1 MDKTKYKTAFKVVF
15 LIALLFSSPLLI
27 NAKQNSKQNKMKDI
41 PDFAYPKKVI
51 KDAEKSLSKSLTAKN
66 YPETLR
72 ALLNLVVA
80 DSRISHEN
88 TLGLLPRID
97 SIAGVIPAPYSS
109 LAYLIEAEIYSELYQ
124 SVSYKA
130 NNRIMSEESQELN
143 PQFWSGNMFASK
155 IRYLL
160 TKALDGK
167 NAAIATPLSDIRKI
181 ITDSPGID
189 SYTVYDFIVYK
200 SIELNE
206 TLPKDNSIIP
216 FYKASTESFPSAI
229 SLIEQLLTL
238 HSSPSPA
245 RNCAL
250 IAKAKKSKGEERKIL
265 WEEIEKQKES
275 EAVIPLFTYYFN
287 NYFKGMQEITPYS
300 AGTIPPETDKEKF
313 LSLLRVLRERFK
325 TGNEAKILDDI
336 YSNIINPKIY
346 INYPS
351 TVISGKD
358 FPVKLET
365 ENIGE
370 FYLLLVKGDEK
381 TEENVDCKTI
391 KNYPVISAKKIAID
405 REKPFEVTDTVFMSV
420 PAPGKYLIVASKTES
435 LKDLLVLPK
444 TNPRYSVFLA
454 SDIDVIAVGPTTT
467 NFPENR
473 GCFVVDAS
481 SGKPIENADVVL
493 SIHRGYREPEEFK
506 EYTTDKN
513 GYTDLASNGEIKAS
527 YEGSTMTTNVYQ
539 HERKLTSKLRLRL
552 FSSQAVY
559 RPGDKLEFFG
569 IVYEE
574 DINKGEIVK
583 NQEIALTFYNA
594 SQQEVAKTKVVSDNS
609 GRIYGSFD
617 IPEEGMLGTWRVM
630 AKIGTDQHNDTD
642 IADDIFMEPYDYNN
656 TFYLHVRVEEYK
668 VPPFLVDLKRE
679 ESKTDSIKFSGQ
691 ALTYAGMPVSFAEV
705 NYTIKFLPGYFE
717 RWNRGMDQQS
727 YTDETNTDAEGRF
740 TIELPLTN
748 IDINDY
754 RGVFT
759 LNASVTD
766 QAGESV
772 SSPVLPFWIADEFS
786 LHAVVPGIINLSA
799 ADLKLEVKVNDV
811 TGKPVKK
818 TIEYLISTPSGENI
832 AEGEF
837 KSPVFSYESRLLPSG
852 EYIFKF
858 RIKGEE
864 KGEWALYNSILYRS
878 TESTLPIETALWVPQ
893 MEYISSNEEIP
904 VRYGCSYPGKYI
916 LCIISSSDG
925 SVEKRWLISDGKMQS
940 VKVRR
945 PEVEHRTYVKFL
957 TYDNHTPNAATIT
970 IIPEEQTARF
980 EIVTETFRNK
990 VSAGET
996 ENWKFRIKLGNKP
1009 VEAYSYALLYDKAM
1023 DAISPLYWN
1032 SSLFN
1037 PSYPDPLNCDLRWK
1051 SQRQETFTPEM
1062 MKYIG
1067 DPSFPSFVFNTYG
1080 YPLYLLYRGNVLYSR
1095 SMKAMAPMNATAD
1108 LAYDSVTYAE
1118 SADMDA
1124 MAFNET
1130 PVTGAAIETAGE
1142 GGAAAANNNNIDVRP
1157 IELPVAFFKPAL
1169 ETNKEGVI
1177 ELEFIVPNFNTT
1189 WNLMLGAYT
1198 PSLKSTMIELETMAS
1213 KCVMVK
1219 MNAPRFLRTGDDIL
1233 LAATLYNNSDKTLV
1247 ATGIYEIFNPDTGEI
1262 LATVSREGMT
1272 ISPSGN
1278 CVFTAPYKCP
1288 DNISSV
1294 GLRVYGKTASASDG
1308 EETVIPVLPSSQPVV
1323 ETEPFYLKP
1332 DQKHFELTLPEFPDN
1347 ASVTFTYCDNPLW
1360 EVVTSLSPIISPES
1374 ESALILMD
1382 ALYAN
1387 CVGTGVLEANPNL
1400 MDGLKL
1406 IVSGE
1411 AADSL
1416 LISNLQ
1422 KNQDLKIVSLSNTPW
1437 VNDANNETLR
1447 LSRLSSLLE
1456 KDKVQSTVEAIWRKI
1471 SALQNSDGGWSWCP
1485 GMESST
1491 WISYN
1496 VLLGMALLKNSSY
1509 LPALPSVEP
1518 SIVKGLKYCEA
1529 EIVSDYYKTEK
1540 KNRDSYLRGLWSYL
1554 YLRSYFPAVGKS
1566 SEYSRI
1572 SKEALKLIENDWRNH
1587 DIFDKATIAILL
1599 WREGK
1604 QKTALQILESIRE
1617 FATETERGI
1626 FFDNQGVSVF
1636 RTNRL
1641 ATTCQVITA
1650 FNEIRP
1656 EDDIID
1662 GMRHW
1667 LLIEKQAQNWDNRG
1681 ANIYI
1686 VNAML
1691 TSGSSWDKETAL
1703 PEISIAGQTIE
1714 SSDLQRLTGSCKVN
1728 INLSEMKDN
1737 KVEINRYSN
1746 SPAWGGIICQYI
1758 APMESVEADAIPD
1771 LSVSKEFLKL
1781 EDNNGEIVAVPCNEF
1796 HTGDKVRI
1804 NLIIDCGR
1812 EMDYV
1817 VINDE
1822 RAACVE
1828 PIAQLSGYTVIDS
1841 IWCYRE
1847 LRNNAVNLYIP
1858 SLPKG
1863 RHVISY
1869 DCMINEEGTFA
1880 SGISS
1885 MQSLYAPVLNA
1896 HSAGN
1901 ILKAVKKSTSK

>member
-15 LIALLFSSPLLI
+15 LIALLFSSPQLM
-27 NAKQNSKQNKMKDI
+27 NAKQNSKQNQMKDI

-51 KDAEKSLSKSLTAKN
+51 KNAEVSLSKSLADKN
-66 YPETLR
+66 YPATLR
-72 ALLNLVVA
+72 ALLNLAVA
-80 DSRISHEN
+80 DNCISHEN
-88 TLGLLPRID
+88 TISLLPRID

-109 LAYLIEAEIYSELYQ
+109 LAYLMEAEIYSQLYQ
-124 SVSYKA
+124 SVRYEA
-130 NNRIMSEESQELN
+130 NNRIMSEDSQELN
-143 PQFWSGNMFASK
+143 PQFWSGKMFASK
-155 IRYLL
+155 IRDLL
-160 TKALDGK
+160 TKALEGK
-167 NAAIATPLSDIRKI
+167 NAAITTPLNNIRDI
-181 ITDSPGID
+181 ITNTQGID
-189 SYTVYDFIVYK
+189 FYTVFDFIVYK
-200 SIELNE
+200 SIDLNE
-206 TLPKDNSIIP
+206 TLPKDNLTIP
-216 FYKASTESFPSAI
+216 FYKTSTESFPSAI

-245 RNCAL
+245 RNYAL
-250 IAKAKKSKGEERKIL
+250 ITKAKNLKGEGRKIL

-275 EAVIPLFTYYFN
+275 VTVIPLFTYYYN
-287 NYFKGMQEITPYS
+287 NYYNGRQEIEPYS
-300 AGTIPPETDKEKF
+300 TDGNSSDTSKEEF
-313 LSLLRVLRERFK
+313 LSLLNELRERFK
-325 TGNEAKILDDI
+325 TGSEAKILEDI
-336 YSNIINPKIY
+336 YSNIINPKIFIY
-346 INYPS
+346 YPGI
-351 TVISGKD
+351 VISDKE

-365 ENIGE
+365 ENIRE
-370 FYLLLVKGDEK
+370 FYLLLVKGNEK
-381 TEENVDCKTI
+381 TEENVDSKTI
-391 KNYPVISAKKIAID
+391 KNYPVISTKKIEID

-420 PAPGKYLIVASKTES
+420 PEPGKYLIVASRTES
-435 LKDLLVLPK
+435 IKDLLILPK

-467 NFPENR
+467 NFPEKR
-473 GCFVVDAS
+473 GCYVVDAS
-481 SGKPIENADVVL
+481 TGKPMENAKVVL
-493 SIHRGYREPEEFK
+493 SIDRGYREPPEIM

-513 GYTDLASNGEIKAS
+513 GYTDLASNGVIEANYKGSYMKA
-527 YEGSTMTTNVYQ
+527 TIYQ
-539 HERKLTSKLRLRL
+539 HERELVSKLGLRL

-559 RPGDKLEFFG
+559 RPGDKVEFFG

-594 SQQEVAKTKVVSDNS
+594 SQQEVAKTKLVSDNS

-617 IPEEGMLGTWRVM
+617 IPEEGMLGTWRLM
-630 AKIGTDQHNDTD
+630 AKIVKDQSIDNDND
-642 IADDIFMEPYDYNN
+642 MFLWSYDYND
-656 TFYLHVRVEEYK
+656 TFILQVRVEEYK
-668 VPPFLVDLKRE
+668 IPPFLIDLKRE
-679 ESKTDSIKFSGQ
+679 ESKPDSIKFSGQ
-691 ALTYAGMPVSFAEV
+691 ALTYAGMPISFAEV
-705 NYTIKFLPGYFE
+705 NYTINFLPGYFQ

-727 YTDETNTDAEGRF
+727 YAAVTQTDAEGKF

-748 IDINDY
+748 LDINDY

-766 QAGESV
+766 SAGESV
-772 SSPVLPFWIADEFS
+772 SSPQLPFWLDDEFS
-786 LHAVVPGIINLSA
+786 LHAVVPGIIDLSA
-799 ADLKLEVKVNDV
+799 GDIKLEVKVNDAA
-811 TGKPVKK
+811 GLPVRK
-818 TIEYLISTPSGENI
+818 TVEYIIATPSGENI
-832 AEGEF
+832 TEGEF
-837 KSPVFSYESRLLPSG
+837 ESPVFSYESNLLHPG

-864 KGEWALYNSILYRS
+864 NAEWAIYNSVLYRS
-878 TESTLPIETALWVPQ
+878 TDATLPIETTLWVPQ
-893 MEYISSNEEIP
+893 TEYRPASSKEEVA
-904 VRYGCSYPGKYI
+904 VRYGCSHPGKYI

-925 SVEKRWLISDGKMQS
+925 SVEKRWLVSDGKMQL
-940 VKVRR
+940 VNIRR
-945 PEVEHRTYVKFL
+945 PEAYQRTYVKFL
-957 TYDNHTPNAATIT
+957 TYDNHAPKTATVT
-970 IIPEEQTARF
+970 IIPEEQSAKF
-980 EIVTETFRNK
+980 EIVTETFRSQI
-990 VSAGET
+990 SAGET
-996 ENWKFRIKLGNKP
+996 ENWKFRIIFDNKP

-1032 SSLFN
+1032 SRLFN
-1037 PSYPDPLNCDLRWK
+1037 PSYPDPINCDLKWL
-1051 SQRQETFTPEM
+1051 SQRQEAFTPEM
-1062 MKYIG
+1062 MIHIG
-1067 DPSFPSFVFNTYG
+1067 DPNFPSFVFNTYG
-1080 YPLYLLYRGNVLYSR
+1080 YPLYLSYRGNVLYSR
-1095 SMKAMAPMNATAD
+1095 SMKAMAPMNATTD
-1108 LAYDSVTYAE
+1108 LAYDSVAYAE

-1124 MAFNET
+1124 WAFNET
-1130 PVTGAAIETAGE
+1130 SVAGAALESAE
-1142 GGAAAANNNNIDVRP
+1142 DGGAVTAESNNIDIRP

-1169 ETNKEGVI
+1169 ETNKEGFV
-1177 ELEFIVPNFNTT
+1177 ELEFTVPNFNTT

-1198 PSLKSTMIELETMAS
+1198 PDLKSSMIQLETMAS
-1213 KCVMVK
+1213 KSIMVK
-1219 MNAPRFLRTGDDIL
+1219 MNAPRFLRTGDDIM

-1247 ATGIYEIFNPDTGEI
+1247 ASGIYEIFNPDTGEI
-1262 LATVSREGMT
+1262 LATVRTEGMT

-1294 GLRVYGKTASASDG
+1294 GLRVYGKSANASDG

-1323 ETEPFYLKP
+1323 ESDPFYLKP
-1332 DQKHFELTLPEFPDN
+1332 NQRHFELTLPEFPDN

-1360 EVVTSLSPIISPES
+1360 EVVTSLSPIVNPES
-1374 ESALILMD
+1374 ESALILMN

-1387 CVGTGVLEANPNL
+1387 CVGTGILEANPNL
-1400 MDGLKL
+1400 KKGLRL
-1406 IVSGE
+1406 IMSGE

-1456 KDKVQSTVEAIWRKI
+1456 KDKAQSTIEALWRKI
-1471 SALQNSDGGWSWCP
+1471 SALQNHDGGWSWCP
-1485 GMESST
+1485 GMKSSS

-1509 LPALPSVEP
+1509 LPALPSVET
-1518 SIVKGLKYCEA
+1518 SIKNGLKYCEA
-1529 EIVSDYYKTEK
+1529 EIVSDYNKTQK
-1540 KNRDSYLRGLWSYL
+1540 KYRDSYLRGLWSYL

-1572 SKEALKLIENDWRNH
+1572 SKEALKLIESDWRNH

-1604 QKTALQILESIRE
+1604 EKTALQILESIRE
-1617 FATETERGI
+1617 FATETERGV
-1626 FFDNQGVSVF
+1626 FFDNQGVSAF

-1667 LLIEKQAQNWDNRG
+1667 LLIEKQAQNWDDRT

-1691 TSGSSWDKETAL
+1691 TSGSSWDEETAL
-1703 PEISIAGQTIE
+1703 PEISIAGQTLG

-1737 KVEINRYSN
+1737 KVEINRNSE
-1746 SPAWGGIICQYI
+1746 SPAWGGIICQYV

-1781 EDNNGEIVAVPCNEF
+1781 EEKGGEIIAVPCNEF
-1796 HTGDKVRI
+1796 NTGDKVRI

-1828 PIAQLSGYTVIDS
+1828 PIAQLSGYTVIDG

-1858 SLPKG
+1858 TLPKG

-1869 DCMINEEGTFA
+1869 DCMINEEGIFA

-1896 HSAGN
+1896 HSAGSM
-1901 ILKAVKKSTSK
+1901 LKAVKQATSK